1 MTEETVEGSSNGQK
15 EAEMKSLVPAIP
27 RLNLDSCEEEVPPRP
42 KSKNLTF
49 QSNRNLEKSRRKL
62 MSLWGYFTLRGFFNL
77 IGRTVGAN
85 PAAYLVVAF
94 LVALSAS
101 GMYKMVMKDRIR
113 DGYTPVNAP
122 SRYETD
128 VIREFW
134 NSTGRSCDLYQIV
147 VDKQTTNSLT
157 KFACR

>member
-1 MTEETVEGSSNGQK
+1 
-15 EAEMKSLVPAIP
+15 
-27 RLNLDSCEEEVPPRP
+27 
-42 KSKNLTF
+42 
-49 QSNRNLEKSRRKL
+49 
-62 MSLWGYFTLRGFFNL
+62 MSLWGYFTLRGFFHL
-77 IGRTVGAN
+77 IGRTVGGN

-94 LVALSAS
+94 LVATSSS

-134 NSTGRSCDLYQIV
+134 NSTG
-147 VDKQTTNSLT
+147 
-157 KFACR
+157 KFFLR